1 MTIKK
6 IKKST
11 SKGGVNVSAEII
23 DIDKGWNELTKQV
36 KKLKKSYTG
45 VGYFFSPGTPEESLS
60 ARAIVNEF
68 GAKIKVTKKMKGFFA
83 WKFKVF
89 LKKKFIIIPERAFM
103 RQTYDQN
110 KSKIN
115 GRIKDLYNQLM
126 EGKLSA
132 KQLLSQL
139 GEWYKSKIQLQ
150 ITNGNF
156 VENSGLTKTTKGSSQ
171 PLIDTGEMRNGVQ
184 HREFMK

>member
-1 MTIKK
+1 
-6 IKKST
+6 
-11 SKGGVNVSAEII
+11 
-23 DIDKGWNELTKQV
+23 
-36 KKLKKSYTG
+36 
-45 VGYFFSPGTPEESLS
+45 
-60 ARAIVNEF
+60 
-68 GAKIKVTKKMKGFFA
+68 
-83 WKFKVF
+83 
-89 LKKKFIIIPERAFM
+89 M

-115 GRIKDLYNQLM
+115 ARIKDLYNQLM
-126 EGKLSA
+126 EGRLSA

-139 GEWYKSKIQLQ
+139 GEWYSSKIKLQ

-156 VENSGLTKTTKGSSQ
+156 VENAELTKRNKGSSS